1 MDFWR
6 LQPDKQDENFPE
18 NTRKR
23 KREEITD
30 TSKKVKYHETQEQL
44 TSLEI
49 QRNEYIRTKDCNFLQ
64 EKSRSLQENI
74 VEKNFDNNRYLKPN
88 EVLKQLHYEKMN
100 RSFEKLNL

>member
-1 MDFWR
+1 MNFWKQHDVR
-6 LQPDKQDENFPE
+6 QDENFPE
-18 NTRKR
+18 NSRKR

-30 TSKKVKYHETQEQL
+30 TSKKVKYQDTQEQL

-64 EKSRSLQENI
+64 EKSKNLQENI
-74 VEKNFDNNRYLKPN
+74 VEKNYDNNRYLKPN
-88 EVLKQLHYEKMN
+88 EILKQLHYEKMN